1 MHYGIEDATHPYI
14 CVSFLSLEHFPS
26 LFLLPFSFRRRF
38 ILFFQ
43 YLGASDPFGPLHF
56 FAYAAS
62 ISPLC
67 GQGILVSHHFLDK
80 SALYSFI
87 LHSDGFLTRGTR
99 VRTKKGDF
107 DRRNDKRDEFA
118 SDAPLSPLIPNII
131 LTCFVFTPEAPLF
144 LSLCL
149 YIKVYCHNVY
159 YIKPINRIFP
169 RVIAA

>member
-1 MHYGIEDATHPYI
+1 MHYGIEDATHPYT
-14 CVSFLSLEHFPS
+14 CVPFLSLEHFLL
-26 LFLLPFSFRRRF
+26 LFLLLFSFRRRF

-62 ISPLC
+62 ILPLC

-99 VRTKKGDF
+99 VRTKTGDI
-107 DRRNDKRDEFA
+107 RSEKRQARWIREWRSSFA
-118 SDAPLSPLIPNII
+118 SYPEYYSH
-131 LTCFVFTPEAPLF
+131 VFCIHFRSASLF
-144 LSLCL
+144 LCL
-149 YIKVYCHNVY
+149 YIKIYCHNVLY
-159 YIKPINRIFP
+159 
-169 RVIAA
+169 